1 MSNITPSKPSKLSS
15 PTGRKKPHCRKC
27 GSPREGHRK
36 SVCVGTV
43 ASGSQENLDDT
54 SSSGNLTSSDDEPK
68 RKSPSRASYMT
79 AKKRTRR
86 TSLNLPTTANG
97 DETPVFQPSTS
108 TSKQEPLVHEPETDY
123 YSAPCDSDGDV
134 DLDVGQ
140 LIVTSTNR
148 NSLLDDSD
156 ITPNPSDTSDVKSS
170 LEAQTGGLLAK
181 SIIDDNGKV
190 RLPLPK
196 AFIYASSDFPEL
208 NETGT
213 IIRDRILQNIR
224 GKGYHTSTFYT
235 PVPVPNTNMCAYR
248 EWFVVGQGE
257 DSDALIKHIARLG
270 KSQSVLRGRVP
281 GSFAVDNELE
291 IVKGP
296 RMVTMPQLLF
306 ASSAMLCIYILS
318 ML

>member
-1 MSNITPSKPSKLSS
+1 MNNMTPSKPSKLSS
-15 PTGRKKPHCRKC
+15 PGRKKPHCRRC
-27 GSPREGHRK
+27 GDPREGHRK
-36 SVCVGTV
+36 SECAGTV
-43 ASGSQENLDDT
+43 ASGFQENLDDP
-54 SSSGNLTSSDDEPK
+54 SSPGTLTSSDDEPK

-86 TSLNLPTTANG
+86 TSLNLPTSTTANG
-97 DETPVFQPSTS
+97 DESPVFQPSTS
-108 TSKQEPLVHEPETDY
+108 TSKQETVHEPETDY

-140 LIVTSTNR
+140 LTSTNQ
-148 NSLLDDSD
+148 NSLLDDLD
-156 ITPNPSDTSDVKSS
+156 FKPNLDTSDVKSS
-170 LEAQTGGLLAK
+170 LEVQTGGLLAN

-213 IIRDRILQNIR
+213 TICDRTLQNIR

-235 PVPVPNTNMCAYR
+235 PFPVPNTNMYAYR

-257 DSDALIKHIARLG
+257 DSDTLIEHIARLG
-270 KSQSVLRGRVP
+270 ESQSALRGRVS
-281 GSFAVDNELE
+281 GSFVVGNELE
-291 IVKGP
+291 IVEGP

-306 ASSAMLCIYILS
+306 ASSATVMLCIYILS